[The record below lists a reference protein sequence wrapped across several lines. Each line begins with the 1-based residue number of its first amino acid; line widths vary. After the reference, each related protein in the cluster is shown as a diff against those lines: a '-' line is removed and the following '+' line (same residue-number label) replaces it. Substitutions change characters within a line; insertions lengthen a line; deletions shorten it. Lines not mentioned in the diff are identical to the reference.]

1 MPNVDERL
9 VVLHRRASLEV
20 EQYNALRY
28 TLEGS
33 GGSEAHRV
41 VAVTS
46 PAVGD
51 GKTTTAINLA
61 GVLAHRAD
69 ARVLLVDADL
79 RRPSV
84 GALLGLDGRAGDA
97 GLADAIRDPT
107 RTLESVVTSLPAFN
121 LWVLPA
127 GRPSDDPYELL
138 RSPRMAGLL
147 EDARRQYEFVVID
160 TSPFLLVPDARS
172 LERLVDGFLLVVAA
186 HRTPRKLVEDALTL
200 LVPPKLIGLVFNGG
214 DRPLSGYYGDYDEEY
229 GSAASRREAPR
240 KGARPWNAFSFSD

>member
-1 MPNVDERL
+1 MPTVDERL

-28 TLEGS
+28 TLERWGD
-33 GGSEAHRV
+33 GDAHRV

-84 GALLGLDGRAGDA
+84 GTLLGVGRGDGVGLVDALLQPDRAMD
-97 GLADAIRDPT
+97 T
-107 RTLESVVTSLPAFN
+107 VVTSLPAFN
-121 LWVLPA
+121 LHLLLA
-127 GRPSDDPYELL
+127 GRPSDDPYELV
-138 RSPRMAGLL
+138 RSPRLAGLL
-147 EDARRQYEFVVID
+147 ADARQQYDFIVID
-160 TSPFLLVPDARS
+160 TSPVLALPDARS

-186 HRTPRKLVEDALTL
+186 HRTPRRLVEEALNVLAPGKLVG
-200 LVPPKLIGLVFNGG
+200 VVFNRD
-214 DRPLSGYYGDYDEEY
+214 DRPLSGYYGYYADAY
-229 GSAASRREAPR
+229 GNGTSRHDTPK
-240 KGARPWNAFSFSD
+240 KGMRRWNASSFLD

>member
-1 MPNVDERL
+1 MRPNVDERL

-28 TLEGS
+28 TLEGA
-33 GGSEAHRV
+33 GGGEAHRV

-84 GALLGLDGRAGDA
+84 GALLGLDGSAAGA
-97 GLADAIRDPT
+97 GLADAI
-107 RTLESVVTSLPAFN
+107 LEPDRPLDSVVTSLPASN
-121 LWVLPA
+121 LRLLLA

-138 RSPRMAGLL
+138 RAPRLAGLL
-147 EDARRQYEFVVID
+147 EEARQQYEFVVID
-160 TSPFLLVPDARS
+160 TSPFLLVPDARG

-186 HRTPRKLVEDALTL
+186 HRTPRRLVEDALNL
-200 LVPPKLIGLVFNGG
+200 LAPPKLIGLVFNGD
-214 DRPLSGYYGDYDEEY
+214 DRPLSGYYGDYEEY
-229 GSAASRREAPR
+229 GGAASRRGAPR
-240 KGARPWNAFSFSD
+240 KGTRQWP